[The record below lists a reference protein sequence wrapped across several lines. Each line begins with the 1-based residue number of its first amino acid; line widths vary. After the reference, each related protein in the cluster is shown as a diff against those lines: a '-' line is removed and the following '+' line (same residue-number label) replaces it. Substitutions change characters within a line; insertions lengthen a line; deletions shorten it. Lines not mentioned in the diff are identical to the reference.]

1 MRDIS
6 RARTAVRLCLA
17 AGLTSVLMLVTACAS
32 APPVPTASLDAAKV
46 AITAAETA
54 DATRYAGAELSEARQ
69 KLTLAGSAVK
79 VENMIAG
86 EQFAE
91 QARVEAEL
99 ALAKTQEAKAV
110 AMNAEL
116 SRSAEA
122 LTEEMQ
128 RAGEQQ

>member
-6 RARTAVRLCLA
+6 RAHAAPRLCLA
-17 AGLTSVLMLVTACAS
+17 ASLASVLMLVAACS
-32 APPVPTASLDAAKV
+32 TVPPVPTASLDAAKV

-54 DATRYAGAELSEARQ
+54 DASHYAGAELGEARQ
-69 KLTLAGSAVK
+69 KLTLAGSAFK
-79 VENMIAG
+79 AENMIAA
-86 EQFAE
+86 EQFAD
-91 QARVEAEL
+91 QSRVEAEL

-110 AMNAEL
+110 AVNAEL
-116 SRSAEA
+116 NRSAEA

>member
-6 RARTAVRLCLA
+6 RAHAALRLCLA
-17 AGLTSVLMLVTACAS
+17 TGLTSTFMLVAACAS
-32 APPVPTASLDAAKV
+32 VPPAPTASLDAAKV
-46 AITAAETA
+46 AITAAEKA
-54 DATRYAGAELSEARQ
+54 DANQYAGPALGEARQ
-69 KLTLAGSAVK
+69 KLTLAGSAVTA
-79 VENMIAG
+79 ENMIAA

-91 QARVEAEL
+91 QSRVEAEL

-110 AMNAEL
+110 AVNAEL